1 LGRQLD
7 RHVAPL
13 RHDDPKW
20 LGRYRL
26 VGRLGQ
32 GGMGTV
38 YLGRDRDDQPVA
50 VKVIR
55 GDRVHSEEFRRRFR
69 SEVRRAQQVPPFCTA
84 EVLDADPD
92 HEHPYLVVEFV
103 DGPSLADVIEQKG
116 PLSAANLHGLAIG
129 VATALSAIHSAGV
142 VHRDLKPANVLL
154 PPGSPK
160 VIDFGIATAMEVS
173 TRLTAANMML
183 GTVEYLAPERIDI
196 DAGNQHDP
204 SAADIFAWGA
214 LITYAG
220 TGVTPF
226 EADSPTATAARIL
239 TQPPDV
245 SRVKEPLRTPVT
257 MALAKNPGERPGARE
272 LLDMLLGGSQPA
284 AGAQPDV
291 RRQQQQ
297 PQQPQLREASTQDRG
312 LVAAAKGWF
321 KGGGGPPREPF
332 GGWGDYR
339 TWAEHGFIQKPD
351 DRRGRH
357 STDR

>member
-1 LGRQLD
+1 
-7 RHVAPL
+7 VAPL
-13 RHDDPKW
+13 RSDDPQS

-38 YLGRDRDDQPVA
+38 YLGRDVLNQPVA

-55 GDRVHSEEFRRRFR
+55 DDLAHSDEFRQRFR
-69 SEVRRAQQVPPFCTA
+69 SEVRRVQQVPPFCTA

-92 HEHPYLVVEFV
+92 HEHPYLVVEYV
-103 DGPSLADVIEQKG
+103 DGPSLADVVKHKG
-116 PLSAANLHGLAIG
+116 PLSAGNLHGLAIG
-129 VATALSAIHSAGV
+129 VATALSAIHGAGV

-160 VIDFGIATAMEVS
+160 VIDFGIATAIE
-173 TRLTAANMML
+173 TTTKLTNANMML

-196 DAGNQHDP
+196 DAGPLLDP
-204 SAADIFAWGA
+204 AAADIFAWGA

-245 SRVKEPLRTPVT
+245 SRLTQPMRYPVT
-257 MALAKNPGERPGARE
+257 MALAKKPGDRPNARD
-272 LLDMLLGGSQPA
+272 LLDMLLGASPRAAASNAPLRRQPA
-284 AGAQPDV
+284 
-291 RRQQQQ
+291 
-297 PQQPQLREASTQDRG
+297 LREATAEIRAA
-312 LVAAAKGWF
+312 VKAAKGWF
-321 KGGGGPPREPF
+321 TGGTTPEPF

-339 TWAEHGFIQKPD
+339 TWAEHGFLAKSEF
-351 DRRGRH
+351 RRGKH
-357 STDR
+357 ASDQ